1 MIRKWY
7 EMYKVSDDRRFQKN
21 KKEIR
26 KAFIVLVMEKGYDRL
41 TVSDIAR
48 RADINRMTFYSH
60 YDAVEDVFTE
70 FVDDMEADIVDLVS
84 GESAFNIDRFLEIL
98 NSFMYQE
105 IDFFRYVA
113 RDDKLSSF
121 RDSFKNTIS
130 KLIRVDLKASTG
142 RDKEEQLIVADLTA
156 TCIAYSYLDWLA
168 GEYGKIPLSKVTGV
182 TKELLKDKLDWI
194 SYA

>member
-1 MIRKWY
+1 
-7 EMYKVSDDRRFQKN
+7 MYKVSDDRRFQKN

-26 KAFIVLVMEKGYDRL
+26 KAFIALVMEKGYDNL

-70 FVDDMEADIVDLVS
+70 FVDDMEADIIDLIS
-84 GESAFNIDRFLEIL
+84 GESEFNIDRFLEIL
-98 NSFMYQE
+98 NSFMYRE

-113 RDDKLSSF
+113 KEDKLSSF
-121 RDSFKNTIS
+121 RNSFKATIS
-130 KLIRVDLKASTG
+130 KLIRVDLKAGTG
-142 RDKEEQLIVADLTA
+142 RDWEEQLIISDLTA
-156 TCIAYSYLDWLA
+156 ACIAYSYLDWLA

-182 TKELLKDKLDWI
+182 TKELLNDKLDGI
-194 SYA
+194 AYAHSNGK